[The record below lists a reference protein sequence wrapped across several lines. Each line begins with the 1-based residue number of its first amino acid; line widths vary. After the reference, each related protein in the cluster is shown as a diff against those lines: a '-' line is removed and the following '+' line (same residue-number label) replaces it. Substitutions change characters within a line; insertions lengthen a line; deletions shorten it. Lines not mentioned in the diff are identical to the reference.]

1 MAVYLTKEK
10 KEEIF
15 KQYGGAEK
23 NTGSTEGQIALFTFR
38 IQKLSDHLRAFKKD
52 HATRRSL
59 MMMVGRRKRLL
70 DYLKKR
76 DINKYRELIKN
87 LGIRG

>member
-10 KEEIF
+10 TEEIF
-15 KQYGGAEK
+15 QQYGGEAK

-38 IQKLSDHLRAFKKD
+38 IQELSKHLNLQKKD
-52 HATRRSL
+52 HVTRRSL
-59 MMMVGRRKRLL
+59 IQMVGKRKRLL
-70 DYLKKR
+70 QYLHHK
-76 DINKYRELIKN
+76 DITKYRELIKK